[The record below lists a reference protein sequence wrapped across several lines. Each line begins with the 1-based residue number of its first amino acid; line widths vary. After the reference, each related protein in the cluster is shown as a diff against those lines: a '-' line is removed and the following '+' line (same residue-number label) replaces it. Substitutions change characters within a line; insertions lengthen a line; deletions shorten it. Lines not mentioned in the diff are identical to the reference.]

1 MNFGVNLSFAIKRWP
16 EPAVWARIVRETLGL
31 NLVQFTYDLLDP
43 WWPDSIRRAMT
54 ADVRKVAED
63 WGIDTN
69 TDATTGA
76 FASQSVITLHP
87 DGSMQVIDSG
97 QEGAGV
103 PFSSQQGV
111 WEHAPRGGLAA
122 RTLDF
127 SFPFATQGSARVD
140 WRFNSGVPANQ
151 VSGTSTLTL
160 FPPNGNPLDGGG
172 TVAGTFNFTGT
183 RVTVP

>member
-1 MNFGVNLSFAIKRWP
+1 MKKHVRVFAFVVLIAGALGYFGWNALHPQKAAASA
-16 EPAVWARIVRETLGL
+16 
-31 NLVQFTYDLLDP
+31 DP
-43 WWPDSIRRAMT
+43 VGTFFI
-54 ADVRKVAED
+54 
-63 WGIDTN
+63 TN

-76 FASQSVITLHP
+76 FESQSVITLHA
-87 DGSMQVIDSG
+87 DGTMEDVDSL
-97 QEGAGV
+97 QEGDGV
-103 PFSSQQGV
+103 PFSSQLGV
-111 WEHAPRGGLAA
+111 WERNGAGGLTA

-140 WRFNSGVPANQ
+140 WTFNANVPPNQ
-151 VSGTSTLTL
+151 VQGTVVLTV

>member
-1 MNFGVNLSFAIKRWP
+1 MMKQVRILVVLAAGVLAYFGWNALHPQKA
-16 EPAVWARIVRETLGL
+16 AA
-31 NLVQFTYDLLDP
+31 
-43 WWPDSIRRAMT
+43 
-54 ADVRKVAED
+54 
-63 WGIDTN
+63 GIDPIGTFLITN

-76 FASQSVITLHP
+76 FSSQSVITLHL
-87 DGSMQVIDSG
+87 DGSMEVIDSG

-111 WEHAPRGGLAA
+111 FAPAPGGGLVA

-140 WRFNSGVPANQ
+140 WKFNANVPVNQ
-151 VSGTSTLTL
+151 VQGTSTLTL

-172 TVAGTFNFTGT
+172 TIAGTFDFSGT